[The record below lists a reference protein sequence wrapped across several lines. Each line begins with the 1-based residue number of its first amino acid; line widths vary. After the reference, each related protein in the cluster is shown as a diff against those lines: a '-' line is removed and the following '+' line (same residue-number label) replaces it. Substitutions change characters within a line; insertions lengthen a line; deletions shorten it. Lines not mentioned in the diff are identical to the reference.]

1 MARELTQRGNI
12 VGSAGYFA
20 ELNGNGLLKQIM
32 RPQYSVRYEECIKD
46 TARKVNTAVRT
57 VLDDLKAHASVLYFM
72 ERSDLSRME
81 TAIDQLER
89 FCSIV
94 GERLSDASD
103 CRDYLRLNHRDTHL
117 KSRASQRDLD
127 DAMDI
132 LRGHGSYDLSQS
144 RERILAELIRDGSHS
159 EAYRYGKDGLRF
171 AEDLM
176 GRNGFDQIKDLYR
189 MWQYRNEPRR
199 FHGRW
204 GYAVGTEQY
213 LGALEDAIFGSKLRS
228 GDLTQG
234 DHNYGDSL
242 VYDLQKLARDFNQD
256 VINSPTDE
264 FIVYENRQRMLE
276 AAEQISRVIYYDK
289 GWIERQLKLYQRLED
304 FNNRVIEFDTRG
316 VTRARMA
323 WENGKNVMYIEADV
337 YFEYIL
343 LDEPVAPSIN
353 SPNYA
358 LYVEERRKYQTAWKQ
373 RDASEF
379 ERRVGQAI
387 TDFKLWAGNYSVF
400 GGQDLKVEV
409 TVNRVHSK
417 SNAAVVFISNI
428 GTHIEG
434 FRSFATGQILP
445 QIFGWNPNASKYMG
459 LMTPIVG
466 PDSSGTLQHSSLAAH
481 EFGHW
486 LGLQDA
492 YHNDNAWMPIKAL
505 RFPLTEIDPNLY
517 PGYDKD
523 NVMSFTQKISSI
535 KFTDKEIEMV
545 VLAFKTGE
553 RQSYR
558 KQFPWEEK
566 SEAWK

>member
-81 TAIDQLER
+81 KAIDQLER
-89 FCSIV
+89 FCTIA

-204 GYAVGTEQY
+204 GYAIGTEQY
-213 LGALEDAIFGSKLRS
+213 LDALGNAVFGSGFRS
-228 GDLTQG
+228 DDLSKG
-234 DHNYGDSL
+234 NHNYGDSL
-242 VYDLQKLARDFNQD
+242 AEDLKKLAGDFSQD
-256 VINSPTDE
+256 VTNSPQDE
-264 FIVYENRQRMLE
+264 FIIYDNRQRMLE
-276 AAEQISRVIYYDK
+276 AAEQLERLTRECKKYS
-289 GWIERQLKLYQRLED
+289 IERQLKLYQRLED
-304 FNNRVIEFDTRG
+304 FNNRVIEFDVRG
-316 VTRARMA
+316 KTTARMA
-323 WENGKNVMYIEADV
+323 WENGKNILYIDAAV
-337 YFEYIL
+337 CFIL
-343 LDEPVAPSIN
+343 DDS
-353 SPNYA
+353 A
-358 LYVEERRKYQTAWKQ
+358 LASQKITV
-373 RDASEF
+373 RD
-379 ERRVGQAI
+379 G
-387 TDFKLWAGNYSVF
+387 FKKWAGQYTVF
-400 GGQDLKVEV
+400 GGQSLEV
-409 TVNRVHSK
+409 KIDIHEKSSITSAYPVFIRPDTFDGNSVSWGGTPPRLRDFLGVNIIDIAAMARGK
-417 SNAAVVFISNI
+417 SNRENYRFIFDWDPEAWKAMYLGS
-428 GTHIEG
+428 
-434 FRSFATGQILP
+434 TGI
-445 QIFGWNPNASKYMG
+445 
-459 LMTPIVG
+459 TEE
-466 PDSSGTLQHSSLAAH
+466 LAMH

-492 YHNDNAWMPIKAL
+492 YVNDNMKMPGPIKGMW
-505 RFPLTEIDPNLY
+505 PLSGVQKGVY
-517 PGYDKD
+517 PDYDSHGTAMESMKLLKPPSNND
-523 NVMSFTQKISSI
+523 M
-535 KFTDKEIEMV
+535 EMV
-545 VLAFKTGE
+545 VLAFHTGQ
-553 RQSYR
+553 RQNYQV
-558 KQFPWEEK
+558 QFPWEK
-566 SEAWK
+566 ISEAMGRGN